1 MCAARAGVLR
11 IVPCRFSLLLYSVDN
26 MQDEIER
33 GGYKERKGGGR
44 ELF

>member
-1 MCAARAGVLR
+1 MCAARTGVLHT
-11 IVPCRFSLLLYSVDN
+11 VPCWFSLLLHSVDN